1 MDKKLK
7 AVLIAVL
14 VIVLGGAGFLGY
26 EYVTQKLTAN
36 DGIEMLS
43 KGEYQKAYEAFEKAG
58 GKKTIL
64 WTNQKNDVM
73 F

>member
-36 DGIEMLS
+36 DGMRCS
-43 KGEYQKAYEAFEKAG
+43 PKGNTRKRMRHL
-58 GKKTIL
+58 KKQEVKRPSCGQTR
-64 WTNQKNDVM
+64 KM
-73 F
+73 M